1 MIKWLIKKQD
11 EAAVALI
18 KKQFG
23 FCEAVARVLYN
34 RGLTDKA
41 SIESFFDID
50 IANLHDPLLL
60 ADMDKATA
68 RIRKA
73 VANGEKITVYGDYDV
88 DGITSVVV
96 LYRYLTSVGAKVDY
110 YIPDRTEE
118 GYGLNTAALRS
129 IYEAGTSLIVTVDT
143 GTTAVEEIA
152 EAEGYG
158 LDVIVTDHHECKPT
172 LPECIAVV
180 NPKRPDSVY
189 PYKELA
195 GVGVVFKLV
204 CALIGDSSKAF
215 SFYGD
220 LVAIGTIADIMPLV
234 DENRVLVSL
243 GLELLRKRPSCGIRA
258 LLEASGGYKH
268 GQITASTIAFQ
279 VAPRINAAG
288 RIGDPKQSV
297 ELLLCEDPENAA
309 VLAEGLCEENRTRR
323 KMEADIIAGFRTSR
337 KIRRS

>member
-11 EAAVALI
+11 EAAVASI
-18 KKQFG
+18 RKQFG
-23 FCEAVARVLYN
+23 FCDAVARVLYN

-60 ADMDKATA
+60 ADMEKATA
-68 RIRKA
+68 RINKA

-129 IYEAGTSLIVTVDT
+129 IYESGTSLIVTVDT

-195 GVGVVFKLV
+195 GIGVVFKLV

-215 SFYGD
+215 SLYGD

-234 DENRVLVSL
+234 DENRILVSL

-268 GQITASTIAFQ
+268 
-279 VAPRINAAG
+279 
-288 RIGDPKQSV
+288 
-297 ELLLCEDPENAA
+297 
-309 VLAEGLCEENRTRR
+309 
-323 KMEADIIAGFRTSR
+323 
-337 KIRRS
+337 

>member
-11 EAAVALI
+11 EVAVALI
-18 KKQFG
+18 RKQFG

-129 IYEAGTSLIVTVDT
+129 IYESGTSLIVTVDT

-152 EAEGYG
+152 EAEG
-158 LDVIVTDHHECKPT
+158 
-172 LPECIAVV
+172 
-180 NPKRPDSVY
+180 
-189 PYKELA
+189 
-195 GVGVVFKLV
+195 
-204 CALIGDSSKAF
+204 
-215 SFYGD
+215 
-220 LVAIGTIADIMPLV
+220 
-234 DENRVLVSL
+234 
-243 GLELLRKRPSCGIRA
+243 
-258 LLEASGGYKH
+258 
-268 GQITASTIAFQ
+268 
-279 VAPRINAAG
+279 
-288 RIGDPKQSV
+288 
-297 ELLLCEDPENAA
+297 
-309 VLAEGLCEENRTRR
+309 
-323 KMEADIIAGFRTSR
+323 
-337 KIRRS
+337 

>member
-11 EAAVALI
+11 EAAVASI
-18 KKQFG
+18 RKQFG
-23 FCEAVARVLYN
+23 FCDAVARVLYN

-60 ADMDKATA
+60 ADMEKATA
-68 RIRKA
+68 RINKA

-129 IYEAGTSLIVTVDT
+129 IYESGTSLIVTVDT

-215 SFYGD
+215 SLYGD

-234 DENRVLVSL
+234 DENRILVSL

-297 ELLLCEDPENAA
+297 ELLLCEDPENAPYLQRGFA
-309 VLAEGLCEENRTRR
+309 RRTERAAR
-323 KMEADIIAGFRTSR
+323 WKRI
-337 KIRRS
+337 